1 MLEFENPDIIIG
13 NDGGLNNA
21 IDGVP
26 SFGDINTDL
35 FPKGFF
41 SEVVRNYLDDNWGNG
56 YDMEDTVA
64 RWLND
69 EDKEHWF
76 DIKKVENGDYYY
88 VAGDQTGVVYFE
100 QIYAIKLIYNDYE
113 VRINEDSDYYYIS
126 FQDQAEQYDKNDWTL
141 ENAILDMERV
151 LEES

>member
-1 MLEFENPDIIIG
+1 MLEFENPDIIIE
-13 NDGGLNNA
+13 NDGGLENA

-26 SFGDINTDL
+26 SFEDINTDL

-64 RWLND
+64 KWLND

-141 ENAILDMERV
+141 ENAILDMEKV
-151 LEES
+151 LEEA